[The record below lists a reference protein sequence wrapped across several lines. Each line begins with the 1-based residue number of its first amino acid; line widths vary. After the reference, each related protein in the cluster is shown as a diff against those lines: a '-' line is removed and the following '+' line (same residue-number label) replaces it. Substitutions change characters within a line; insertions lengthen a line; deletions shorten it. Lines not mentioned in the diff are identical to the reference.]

1 MALTYVLWFT
11 LILEMCIL
19 MSFSSLNCSLK
30 ILCIKAC
37 SLSNDGSSLMVD
49 ALVINEVWIDCDLMV
64 LMDGC

>member
-1 MALTYVLWFT
+1 
-11 LILEMCIL
+11 MCIL